1 MGDSNNSNNSTS
13 GIGFVGL
20 LQISFI
26 VLKLLKVINWSWF
39 LVLTPIWGTTALVIL
54 SLLILWL
61 MVK

>member
-1 MGDSNNSNNSTS
+1 MSDSNNSSSST
-13 GIGFVGL
+13 GGVGFVGL